1 MLDDDAVTPEGKV
14 GTVLLAR
21 SHRDE
26 EAGIA
31 LENETHF
38 VGNEGLEVQRRA
50 HVALAGCVV
59 AVGAAEWLHGAGGG
73 AWAWVA
79 GAAAVAAAVLAL
91 ARRPRDPRAAGVA
104 IACLALGVVLVAG
117 VLEVKRIECCWPEVR
132 ASRVPQ
138 DSSELKAA
146 LAAAVAEAR
155 RLAERGMTA
164 ALLPRD
170 VEFDQLAD
178 AVRSGS
184 RTPGVERGVAILA
197 ADGEPLAWAGRHRF
211 VPAPA
216 PPRDTVE
223 LRAVI
228 TSFYVALEARR
239 QTQGGGTAV
248 GTVLLDAAPA
258 APDRGHAVGAR
269 FEEAHGVALRFYA
282 PGLAPHDP
290 DVFDYCPGGCARG
303 DTLFSIQPVAP
314 AQGDAK
320 LAAWRAAAVRAAIV
334 LGAALVLLLIAAPA
348 GPWRWLVVLV
358 ATWCVARAAPG
369 LPGPAAEFFSPAVFY
384 RSALG
389 AFSASA
395 GSLAVLGVV
404 ALLAASTLWRRGVT
418 RRWWHVT
425 GAAVLV
431 LAAPYLVRYLGRG
444 IAPPAGGVGFALW
457 MAWEAAVA
465 GGAMALILGAAS
477 LVRGPAEPARV
488 PWALPAACGWAALA
502 ALAGLWLW
510 NPYGAWPEWYTFV
523 WLPALVGVLI
533 PAPRRWAM
541 LGIATVAGTAA
552 ALVTWG
558 AAVEGRLRLAERD
571 AQGLGRVAD
580 PAAVS
585 LLERLGRDP
594 PAEAPRTP
602 GELYAWW
609 LASPLAEDDYPAS
622 LALWTPAGEPEAEIR
637 LASVDLPPA
646 LVSALVR
653 SPATRDG
660 ARVERLDRTP
670 GVHYVLVVPLESGD
684 VLTVGVGPRTRLIP
698 AARVARF
705 LGGEAGVT
713 PPYQISLSL
722 PSHGP
727 PEPSARVT
735 WTRAGWSARGE
746 RRVETPGGEQHVHLR
761 VDLRDP
767 WALAIRGALVMLLD
781 ALLLAACWLVSLV
794 LAGEW
799 RPRLAPLVTTLRTSH
814 RARLTAALSACI
826 VVPVLLFALW
836 SFARL
841 GDEARRAGDLLI
853 TQTLRDAKATAGL
866 VASDRP
872 TAVARSIV
880 ELGDRLDADLWLY
893 RDGILAGTSAP
904 VLGELGLV
912 DPFLAPDVFVRLVLR
927 DELELTD
934 DGRTAG
940 RSIRIG
946 YLAGPAQV
954 QWILAAPQLLDDER
968 VRQQQE
974 DLALVLILATVVG
987 LVGAVLLAGL
997 VAREL
1002 ARPVAALREAAG
1014 AVGRGAA
1021 LPAFPPGAP
1030 REFEPV
1036 ISAFERMASDVKRSQ
1051 AAVEEA
1057 RERTARVL
1065 ANVATGVIAVDDG
1078 LRVTMANPRAAE
1090 LLGTPLTPGDLL
1102 PQAASDDW
1110 RTVWTAVGEFLR
1122 SRSERIAD
1130 REFIVGGRQIRVQLA
1145 PLGPAPDG
1153 CVVALDDATALT
1165 RAARVLAWGEM
1176 ARQVAHEIK
1185 NPLTPIRLGI
1195 QHLQRAREKASGG
1208 GGGGGGPGGRDF
1220 DATLAETSGRILAEI
1235 DRLDAIARA
1244 FSRFAS
1250 PGAEA
1255 APTPVEPVDLQ
1266 TVAREVVHLYTLGGA
1281 EAGAQVELAADQ
1293 GRDVRVRARRD
1304 EVKEVLVNLLENAR
1318 NAGARRIIV
1327 RISDA
1332 GRELAIVD
1340 DGRGIAPEAL
1350 AHVFDPTFSTTSSG
1364 SGLGLAIARRLV
1376 ESWGGTI
1383 GLTSRQGAG
1392 TTVTITFQ
1400 VDRAPGEGGT

>member
-1 MLDDDAVTPEGKV
+1 M
-14 GTVLLAR
+14 
-21 SHRDE
+21 
-26 EAGIA
+26 
-31 LENETHF
+31 
-38 VGNEGLEVQRRA
+38 QRRA
-50 HVALAGCVV
+50 HVTLVGCAV
-59 AVGAAEWLHGAGGG
+59 AVGAAEWLHGNAAGW
-73 AWAWVA
+73 AWAA
-79 GAAAVAAAVLAL
+79 GAAGAAAAVLAL
-91 ARRPRDPRAAGVA
+91 ARKPRATLTAGAA
-104 IACLALGVVLVAG
+104 IACLALGAVLVTG
-117 VLEVKRIECCWPEVR
+117 VLEVRRIECCWPAVR
-132 ASRVPQ
+132 AGRVPQ
-138 DSSELKAA
+138 DSSELKSA

-155 RLAERGMTA
+155 RLSERGMTV

-170 VEFDQLAD
+170 VEFDRLRD
-178 AVRSGS
+178 AVQSGS

-211 VPAPA
+211 VPA
-216 PPRDTVE
+216 RDTAE

-228 TSFYVALEARR
+228 SPFYVALEARR

-258 APDRGHAVGAR
+258 APDRSRAVSAR
-269 FEEAHGVALRFYA
+269 FEDAHGVALRFYA

-290 DVFDYCPGGCARG
+290 EVFDYCPTECEHG
-303 DTLFSIQPVAP
+303 DTLFSVQPVAP

-320 LAAWRAAAVRAAIV
+320 LAASRAVAVRAAVV
-334 LGAALVLLLIAAPA
+334 LGAALLLLLIAAPT
-348 GPWRWLVVLV
+348 GRWRWLVVLV
-358 ATWCVARAAPG
+358 AAWCGARAPLG

-395 GSLAVLGVV
+395 GSLAALGVV
-404 ALLAASTLWRRGVT
+404 ALLAASTLWRRGLE
-418 RRWWHVT
+418 RRWGHLT
-425 GAAVLV
+425 AAALLV

-465 GGAMALILGAAS
+465 AAATALILGAAA

-488 PWALPAACGWAALA
+488 PWTLPAACVWAALA

-523 WLPALVGVLI
+523 WLPALVGVLV
-533 PAPRRWAM
+533 PAPRRWAV
-541 LGIATVAGTAA
+541 LAIATVAGTAA

-558 AAVEGRLRLAERD
+558 AVVEGRLGLAERD
-571 AQGLGRVAD
+571 AQGLGRAAD

-585 LLERLGRDP
+585 LLERLGRTP
-594 PAEAPRTP
+594 PTTVPRTA

-609 LASPLAEDDYPAS
+609 RASPLAVDDYPAS
-622 LALWTPAGEPEAEIR
+622 LTLWTRAGEPEAEIR
-637 LASVDLPPA
+637 LASVDLLPA
-646 LVSALVR
+646 LVAALVR
-653 SPATRDG
+653 SPETRRG
-660 ARVERLDRTP
+660 RPRVERLDRTP
-670 GVHYVLVVPLESGD
+670 GVHYVLVVPLDSGE

-698 AARVARF
+698 SARVARF
-705 LGGEAGVT
+705 LQGEAGAQ
-713 PPYQISLSL
+713 PPYQIAPSPLS
-722 PSHGP
+722 P
-727 PEPSARVT
+727 PPATPSARVI
-735 WTRAGWSARGE
+735 WTRVGWSARGE
-746 RRVETPGGEQHVHLR
+746 RRIAVPGGVRHVHLT

-767 WALAIRGALVMLLD
+767 WALLVRGVLVVVVDVALLAGCWLLSL
-781 ALLLAACWLVSLV
+781 ALTGGWRPQLPPLLAALRTSYRARLAVV
-794 LAGEW
+794 LAGFF
-799 RPRLAPLVTTLRTSH
+799 
-814 RARLTAALSACI
+814 
-826 VVPVLLFALW
+826 VVPLLVLALW

-841 GDEARRAGDLLI
+841 RDDARQDGDLLI
-853 TQTLRDAKATAGL
+853 GQTLRDAAGTA
-866 VASDRP
+866 ASLASERGA
-872 TAVARSIV
+872 AVGRSML
-880 ELGDRLDADLWLY
+880 ELGNRLDADLWLY
-893 RDGILAGTSAP
+893 RDGVLAATTAP
-904 VLGELGLV
+904 VLAELGVV
-912 DPFLAPDVFVRLVLR
+912 DPFLAPDAFVRLALR
-927 DELELTD
+927 DELERTD
-934 DGRTAG
+934 DARLAGRT
-940 RSIRIG
+940 IRVG
-946 YLAGPAQV
+946 YLVVLSESPQV
-954 QWILAAPQLLDDER
+954 QEVLAAPQLLDDER

-974 DLALVLILATVVG
+974 DLALVLILATLVG
-987 LVGAVLLAGL
+987 LVAAVFLAGL
-997 VAREL
+997 AAREL

-1090 LLGTPLTPGDLL
+1090 LLGTPLMPGDLL

-1195 QHLQRAREKASGG
+1195 QHLQRAREKKAE
-1208 GGGGGGPGGRDF
+1208 RDF
-1220 DATLAETSGRILAEI
+1220 DATLAETAERILAEI

-1250 PGAEA
+1250 PGADA
-1255 APTPVEPVDLQ
+1255 APTPLEPVDLE

-1281 EAGAQVELAADQ
+1281 EAGSRVELAAERGDR
-1293 GRDVRVRARRD
+1293 GDSRVSARRD
-1304 EVKEVLVNLLENAR
+1304 EVKEVLVNLLENSR
-1318 NAGARRIIV
+1318 NAGARRIVV
-1327 RISDA
+1327 RISEGA
-1332 GRELAIVD
+1332 RGLAVED
-1340 DGRGIAPEAL
+1340 DGHGIAPEAL
-1350 AHVFDPTFSTTSSG
+1350 AHVFDPAFSTTSSG

-1376 ESWGGTI
+1376 ESWGATI
-1383 GLTSRQGAG
+1383 ALTSRQGAG

-1400 VDRAPGEGGT
+1400 VAPSHPDS

>member
-1 MLDDDAVTPEGKV
+1 VASLAAA
-14 GTVLLAR
+14 LLAF
-21 SHRDE
+21 
-26 EAGIA
+26 G
-31 LENETHF
+31 
-38 VGNEGLEVQRRA
+38 
-50 HVALAGCVV
+50 
-59 AVGAAEWLHGAGGG
+59 
-73 AWAWVA
+73 
-79 GAAAVAAAVLAL
+79 
-91 ARRPRDPRAAGVA
+91 RRPRELRAAAAA
-104 IACLALGVVLVAG
+104 IACLVLGAVLVIGVLGVR
-117 VLEVKRIECCWPEVR
+117 RIECCWSEVR
-132 ASRVPQ
+132 AGRLPK
-138 DSSELKAA
+138 DSSDLNGA
-146 LAAAVAEAR
+146 LGAAVAEAR
-155 RLAERGMTA
+155 RLAEHGMTI

-170 VEFDQLAD
+170 VEFDRLQE

-211 VPAPA
+211 VPA
-216 PPRDTVE
+216 RDTAE

-228 TSFYVALEARR
+228 TPFYVTLEARR

-258 APDRGHAVGAR
+258 APDRARAVGAR
-269 FEEAHGVALRFYA
+269 FEKTHGVALRFYT
-282 PGLAPHDP
+282 PGLAPHEP
-290 DVFDYCPGGCARG
+290 DVFDYICPDCEHR
-303 DTLFSIQPVAP
+303 DTLFSVEPVAQ

-320 LAAWRAAAVRAAIV
+320 LAAWGAAAVRAAVV
-334 LGAALVLLLIAAPA
+334 LGAVLVLLLIAAPA

-358 ATWCVARAAPG
+358 AAWCAARAPLG
-369 LPGPAAEFFSPAVFY
+369 LPGRAAEFFSPAVFY

-395 GSLAVLGVV
+395 GSLTVLGVV
-404 ALLAASTLWRRGVT
+404 ALLAVSALWRRGLD
-418 RRWWHVT
+418 RRWWHVA
-425 GAAVLV
+425 GAGLLV

-444 IAPPAGGVGFALW
+444 IAPPASGVGFALW
-457 MAWEAAVA
+457 MGWEAAVA
-465 GGAMALILGAAS
+465 SAAMALILGAAA
-477 LVRGPAEPARV
+477 LVRGPAEPTRV
-488 PWALPAACGWAALA
+488 PWTLPAACLWAALA

-510 NPYGAWPEWYTFV
+510 SPYGAWPEWYTFV
-523 WLPALVGVLI
+523 WLPALVGVLV
-533 PAPRRWAM
+533 PAPRHWAV

-558 AAVEGRLRLAERD
+558 AVVEGRLRLAESD

-580 PAAVS
+580 PRAVS
-585 LLERLGRDP
+585 LLERMGRAP
-594 PAEAPRTP
+594 PAAAPRTP
-602 GELYAWW
+602 GGLYAWW
-609 LASPLAEDDYPAS
+609 VASPLAADDYPAS
-622 LALWTPAGEPEAEIR
+622 LTLWTRTGEPEAEIR
-637 LASVDLPPA
+637 LASLDLRPA
-646 LVSALVR
+646 LVAALVR
-653 SPATRDG
+653 SPETRRGGGRG
-660 ARVERLDRTP
+660 APRVERLDRTP
-670 GVHYVLVVPLESGD
+670 GVHYLLVLPLDSGE

-705 LGGEAGVT
+705 LGGEVGVT

-722 PSHGP
+722 PSQAPH
-727 PEPSARVT
+727 EATARVI

-746 RRVETPGGEQHVHLR
+746 RRIEPGGGGVRHVHLR

-767 WALAIRGALVMLLD
+767 WALSVRGALVVLVD
-781 ALLLAACWLVSLV
+781 AALLAGCWLLSLV

-799 RPRLAPLVTTLRTSH
+799 HLRLAPIFVTLRTSH
-814 RARLTAALSACI
+814 RARLTTALSAFV
-826 VVPVLLFALW
+826 VVPVLLFAVW

-853 TQTLRDAKATAGL
+853 SQTLRDAAATAEL
-866 VASDRP
+866 LAADRP

-893 RDGILAGTSAP
+893 RDGVLAGTSAP

-912 DPFLAPDVFVRLVLR
+912 DPFLAPDVFVRLALR
-927 DELELTD
+927 DELELTN

-940 RSIRIG
+940 RSIRVG
-946 YLAGPAQV
+946 YSVVLAGPPQV
-954 QWILAAPQLLDDER
+954 QGILAAPQLLDDER

-974 DLALVLILATVVG
+974 DIALVLILATLAG
-987 LVGAVLLAGL
+987 LVAAVLLAGL
-997 VAREL
+997 AAREL

-1065 ANVATGVIAVDDG
+1065 ANVATGVIAVDEG

-1090 LLGTPLTPGDLL
+1090 LLGTSLTPGDLL
-1102 PQAASDDW
+1102 PQSAGGEW
-1110 RTVWTAVGEFLR
+1110 LGVWNAVGEFLKTR
-1122 SRSERIAD
+1122 TERIAD
-1130 REFIVGGRQIRVQLA
+1130 REFIVAGRQIRVQLA

-1195 QHLQRAREKASGG
+1195 QHLQRARERTGA
-1208 GGGGGGPGGRDF
+1208 GGRDF
-1220 DATLAETSGRILAEI
+1220 DATLAETAERILAEI

-1250 PGAEA
+1250 PAAEA
-1255 APTPVEPVDLQ
+1255 APLEPVDLH

-1281 EAGAQVELAADQ
+1281 EAGSQVALVADQ
-1293 GRDVRVRARRD
+1293 GAGVRVRARRD
-1304 EVKEVLVNLLENAR
+1304 EVKEVLINLLENAR
-1318 NAGARRIIV
+1318 NAGAKRIVV
-1327 RISDA
+1327 RISDGDRRVA
-1332 GRELAIVD
+1332 VED

-1350 AHVFDPTFSTTSSG
+1350 AHVFDPAFSTTSSG

-1376 ESWGGTI
+1376 ESWGGSI
-1383 GLTSRQGAG
+1383 DLTSRQGAG
-1392 TTVTITFQ
+1392 TTVSITFQ
-1400 VDRAPGEGGT
+1400 VGAAQAAS

>member
-1 MLDDDAVTPEGKV
+1 M
-14 GTVLLAR
+14 
-21 SHRDE
+21 
-26 EAGIA
+26 
-31 LENETHF
+31 
-38 VGNEGLEVQRRA
+38 RA
-50 HVALAGCVV
+50 
-59 AVGAAEWLHGAGGG
+59 
-73 AWAWVA
+73 A
-79 GAAAVAAAVLAL
+79 GAAIGCLVLGAVL
-91 ARRPRDPRAAGVA
+91 V
-104 IACLALGVVLVAG
+104 IG
-117 VLEVKRIECCWPEVR
+117 VLQVRRIECCWSEVR
-132 ASRVPQ
+132 AARVPQ
-138 DSSELKAA
+138 DSSELKGA
-146 LAAAVAEAR
+146 LAAAVIEAR
-155 RLAERGMTA
+155 RLAERGMTV
-164 ALLPRD
+164 ALLPRA
-170 VEFDQLAD
+170 VEFERLRN
-178 AVRSGS
+178 AVQSGS

-211 VPAPA
+211 VPA
-216 PPRDTVE
+216 RDTAE

-228 TSFYVALEARR
+228 TPFYVRLEARR

-269 FEEAHGVALRFYA
+269 FEAAHGVALTFSA

-290 DVFDYCPGGCARG
+290 DVFDYVCPDCEHR
-303 DTLFSIQPVAP
+303 DTLFSVETVPP

-320 LAAWRAAAVRAAIV
+320 LAAWRAAAVRAAVV
-334 LGAALVLLLIAAPA
+334 LGAALLLLLVAAPA

-358 ATWCVARAAPG
+358 AAWCAARAPLG

-389 AFSASA
+389 AFSAST

-404 ALLAASTLWRRGVT
+404 ALLAASTLWRRGLE
-418 RRWWHVT
+418 RRWWHVA
-425 GAAVLV
+425 GAGLLV
-431 LAAPYLVRYLGRG
+431 FAAPYLVRYLGRG

-457 MAWEAAVA
+457 IGWEAAVA
-465 GGAMALILGAAS
+465 GAAMALILGAAA

-488 PWALPAACGWAALA
+488 PWALPAACVWAALA
-502 ALAGLWLW
+502 AIAGLWLW

-523 WLPALVGVLI
+523 WLPALVGVLV
-533 PAPRRWAM
+533 PAPRHWAV
-541 LGIATVAGTAA
+541 LAIATVAGTAA

-571 AQGLGRVAD
+571 AQGLGRATD

-585 LLERLGRDP
+585 LLERLGRAP
-594 PAEAPRTP
+594 PAVVPRTA

-609 LASPLAEDDYPAS
+609 LASPLAMDDYPAS
-622 LALWTPAGEPEAEIR
+622 LTLWTRAGEPEAEIR

-646 LVSALVR
+646 LVAALVR
-653 SPATRDG
+653 SPETRRG
-660 ARVERLDRTP
+660 VGRGAARVERLDRTP
-670 GVHYVLVVPLESGD
+670 GVHYVLVLPLGSGE

-705 LGGEAGVT
+705 LGGEVGVT

-722 PSHGP
+722 PSPGP
-727 PEPSARVT
+727 PEATARVI
-735 WTRAGWSARGE
+735 WTRTGWSARGE
-746 RRVETPGGEQHVHLR
+746 RRIEPGGGGVRHVHLR

-767 WALAIRGALVMLLD
+767 WALSVRGALVVLLD
-781 ALLLAACWLVSLV
+781 SALLAGCWLLSLV

-799 RPRLAPLVTTLRTSH
+799 RLRGGGGLAPLFVALRTSH
-814 RARLTAALSACI
+814 RTRLTSALGAFV
-826 VVPVLLFALW
+826 VVPILLFAVW

-853 TQTLRDAKATAGL
+853 SQTLRDAAATAEL
-866 VASDRP
+866 LASDRP

-893 RDGILAGTSAP
+893 RDGQLAGTSAP

-912 DPFLAPDVFVRLVLR
+912 DPFLAPDVFVRLALE

-946 YLAGPAQV
+946 YRVVLAGPPEAQG
-954 QWILAAPQLLDDER
+954 ILAAPQLLDDQR

-974 DLALVLILATVVG
+974 DLALVLILATLAG
-987 LVGAVLLAGL
+987 LVAAVLLAGL
-997 VAREL
+997 AAREL
-1002 ARPVAALREAAG
+1002 TRPVAALREAAG

-1051 AAVEEA
+1051 AALEEA
-1057 RERTARVL
+1057 RERTAQVL

-1078 LRVTMANPRAAE
+1078 LRVTMANQRAAE
-1090 LLGTPLTPGDLL
+1090 LLGTRLTPGDML
-1102 PQAASDDW
+1102 PQSASGEW
-1110 RTVWTAVGEFLR
+1110 RDVWNAVAEFLQ
-1122 SRSERIAD
+1122 SRSDRIAD
-1130 REFIVGGRQIRVQLA
+1130 REFVVAGRQIRVQLA

-1195 QHLQRAREKASGG
+1195 QHLQRAREKA
-1208 GGGGGGPGGRDF
+1208 GGRAF
-1220 DATLAETSGRILAEI
+1220 DATLAETAERILAEI

-1250 PGAEA
+1250 PAAEA
-1255 APTPVEPVDLQ
+1255 APLEPVDLDA
-1266 TVAREVVHLYTLGGA
+1266 VAREVVHLYTLGGA
-1281 EAGAQVELAADQ
+1281 EAASRVELA
-1293 GRDVRVRARRD
+1293 GERGTGIRVRARRD
-1304 EVKEVLVNLLENAR
+1304 EVKEVLVNLLENSR
-1318 NAGARRIIV
+1318 NAEARKIVV
-1327 RISDA
+1327 RISNG
-1332 GRELAIVD
+1332 GRRVAVED
-1340 DGRGIAPEAL
+1340 DGRGIPPEAL
-1350 AHVFDPTFSTTSSG
+1350 PHVFDPAFSTTSSG

-1383 GLTSRQGAG
+1383 ALTSRQGAG

-1400 VDRAPGEGGT
+1400 VASGQAGS

>member
-1 MLDDDAVTPEGKV
+1 MLG
-14 GTVLLAR
+14 
-21 SHRDE
+21 
-26 EAGIA
+26 
-31 LENETHF
+31 
-38 VGNEGLEVQRRA
+38 
-50 HVALAGCVV
+50 GC
-59 AVGAAEWLHGAGGG
+59 AAAAGAAEWLHGNAA
-73 AWAWVA
+73 AWAWAA
-79 GAAAVAAAVLAL
+79 GAAGVVAAALAL
-91 ARRPRDPRAAGVA
+91 GRKLPPARTAGAA
-104 IACLALGVVLVAG
+104 IACLALGIVLVTG
-117 VLEVKRIECCWPEVR
+117 VLEIRRIECCWPDVR
-132 ASRVPQ
+132 AGRMPQ
-138 DSSELKAA
+138 DSSELKGA

-155 RLAERGMTA
+155 RLAERGMTV

-170 VEFDQLAD
+170 VEFERLQD

-197 ADGEPLAWAGRHRF
+197 SDGEPLAWAGRHRF
-211 VPAPA
+211 VPA
-216 PPRDTVE
+216 RDTAE

-228 TSFYVALEARR
+228 TPFYVALEARR
-239 QTQGGGTAV
+239 QTRGGGTAV

-258 APDRGHAVGAR
+258 APDRGRAVSAR
-269 FEEAHGVALRFYA
+269 FEQAHGVALRFYA
-282 PGLAPHDP
+282 PRLAPHDP
-290 DVFDYCPGGCARG
+290 DVFDYCPTSCERG
-303 DTLFSIQPVAP
+303 DTLFSVEPVAP

-320 LAAWRAAAVRAAIV
+320 LAVWRAAALRAAV
-334 LGAALVLLLIAAPA
+334 ALGVTLILLLVAAPA
-348 GPWRWLVVLV
+348 GAWRWLVVLV
-358 ATWCVARAAPG
+358 AAWCAASAPLG
-369 LPGPAAEFFSPAVFY
+369 LPGRAAELFSPAVFY

-404 ALLAASTLWRRGVT
+404 ALLAASALWRRGLE

-425 GAAVLV
+425 GAALLV

-444 IAPPAGGVGFALW
+444 IAPPAGGAGFALW

-465 GGAMALILGAAS
+465 GAAMALILGAAA

-488 PWALPAACGWAALA
+488 PWALPVACVWAALA
-502 ALAGLWLW
+502 GLAGLWLW

-523 WLPALVGVLI
+523 WIPALVGVLV
-533 PAPRRWAM
+533 PAPRRWAV
-541 LGIATVAGTAA
+541 LAIATVAGTAA

-558 AAVEGRLRLAERD
+558 AVVEGRLRLAERD
-571 AQGLGRVAD
+571 AQGLGRTTD

-585 LLERLGRDP
+585 LLERLGRTP
-594 PAEAPRTP
+594 PAMAPRTP
-602 GELYAWW
+602 GQLYAWW
-609 LASPLAEDDYPAS
+609 LASPLAADDYPAT
-622 LALWTPAGEPEAEIR
+622 LTLWTRTGEPEAEIR

-646 LVSALVR
+646 LVAALVR
-653 SPATRDG
+653 SPETRRG
-660 ARVERLDRTP
+660 SPRVERLDRTP
-670 GVHYVLVVPLESGD
+670 GVHYVLLVPLDSGE
-684 VLTVGVGPRTRLIP
+684 VLTVGVGPRTWLIP

-705 LGGEAGVT
+705 LGGELGVT
-713 PPYQISLSL
+713 PPYQIFLSL

-727 PEPSARVT
+727 PAATARVI

-746 RRVETPGGEQHVHLR
+746 RRIEPPGGVRHVHLR

-767 WALAIRGALVMLLD
+767 WALAVRGALVVLLD
-781 ALLLAACWLVSLV
+781 AALLAGCWLLSLV

-799 RPRLAPLVTTLRTSH
+799 RPHLAPLLTTLRTSH
-814 RARLTAALSACI
+814 RARLATALSAFI
-826 VVPVLLFALW
+826 VVPVLLFAVW

-841 GDEARRAGDLLI
+841 ADEARRAGDLLI
-853 TQTLRDAKATAGL
+853 SQTLRDAAATAEL
-866 VASDRP
+866 VAAERP

-893 RDGILAGTSAP
+893 RDGLLAGTSAP
-904 VLGELGLV
+904 VLEELGLV
-912 DPFLAPDVFVRLVLR
+912 DPFLAPDVFVRLALR
-927 DELELTD
+927 DELEVTD
-934 DGRTAG
+934 DERTAG

-946 YLAGPAQV
+946 YLVVLPGPPQV
-954 QWILAAPQLLDDER
+954 QGILAAPQLLDDER

-974 DLALVLILATVVG
+974 DLALVLILATIAG
-987 LVGAVLLAGL
+987 LVAAVLLAGL
-997 VAREL
+997 AAREL

-1030 REFEPV
+1030 REFQPV

-1051 AAVEEA
+1051 AALEEA

-1090 LLGTPLTPGDLL
+1090 LLGAGAPLAPGDLL
-1102 PQAASDDW
+1102 PQTASDEW
-1110 RTVWTAVGEFLR
+1110 HGVWNAVAEFLR

-1130 REFIVGGRQIRVQLA
+1130 REFVVAGRQIRVQLA

-1195 QHLQRAREKASGG
+1195 QHLQKARDKE
-1208 GGGGGGPGGRDF
+1208 GGRAF
-1220 DATLAETSGRILAEI
+1220 DATLAETAERILAEI

-1250 PGAEA
+1250 PAVEA
-1255 APTPVEPVDLQ
+1255 SPLEPVDLRA
-1266 TVAREVVHLYTLGGA
+1266 VAREVVHLYTLGGA
-1281 EAGAQVELAADQ
+1281 EAGSQVELAGEQ
-1293 GRDVRVRARRD
+1293 GAGIRVQARRD

-1318 NAGARRIIV
+1318 NAGARHIV
-1327 RISDA
+1327 VRMS
-1332 GRELAIVD
+1332 D
-1340 DGRGIAPEAL
+1340 DGCRLAVEDNGSGIAPEAL
-1350 AHVFDPTFSTTSSG
+1350 AHVFDPAFSTTSSG

-1392 TTVTITFQ
+1392 TTVAITFQ
-1400 VDRAPGEGGT
+1400 VASTRHDS